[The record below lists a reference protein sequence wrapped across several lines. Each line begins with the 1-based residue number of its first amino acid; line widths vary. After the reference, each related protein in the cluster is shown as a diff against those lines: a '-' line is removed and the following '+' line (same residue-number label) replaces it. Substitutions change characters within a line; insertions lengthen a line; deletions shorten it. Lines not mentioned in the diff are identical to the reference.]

1 MRRFHVHVGVENLDA
16 SIRFYAN
23 LFGSEPSVRK
33 DDYAKWMLDDPR
45 INFAISRRPGTQVG
59 LDHLGLQVDTADELA
74 DLRDQFAAAGGSSVR
89 DAPNANCCYA
99 LSDKHWVTDPQGI
112 PWEAF
117 NTLDQIEYFNGTTED
132 QAKTGS
138 CCTPAIATVALPKAG
153 ERAQRSDCC
162 G

>member
-23 LFGSEPSVRK
+23 LFASEPSVRK
-33 DDYAKWMLDDPR
+33 DDDAKWMLDDPR
-45 INFAISRRPGTQVG
+45 INFAISQRPGTQVG
-59 LDHLGLQVDTADELA
+59 LDHLGLQTDTAAELA
-74 DLRDQFAAAGGSSVR
+74 DLRNQFAAANGASVR
-89 DAPNANCCYA
+89 DEPNANCCYA

-117 NTLDQIEYFNGTTED
+117 RTLDRIEYFNGTAED
-132 QAKTGS
+132 QVKTGS
-138 CCTPAIATVALPKAG
+138 CCTPAVATSAPPKTG
-153 ERAQRSDCC
+153 ERVQRSGCC